1 MYTLFLDTHNQEVVV
16 VLYKDGEVKQAV
28 NKVSGYQHSQIA
40 LPLIKEVMD
49 KEGIF
54 PKALDQ
60 IIVVI
65 GPGSFTG
72 VRIAVTIA
80 KTMAYA
86 LNIPLKTIDSLNI
99 KAISYDSDTDF
110 YVSVLEKNGAYVGYF
125 SKEGNKIGEYAYYS
139 KSEYKKFLEENE
151 VKEVEEID
159 YEKLIVYMNNQEA
172 IPVHAVKPLYIKR
185 IEVLKK

>member
-49 KEGIF
+49 KEGIS
-54 PKALDQ
+54 PNDLGQ
-60 IIVVI
+60 VIVVI

-80 KTMAYA
+80 KTMAYS
-86 LNIPLKTIDSLNI
+86 LNIPIKTIDSLQL
-99 KAISYDSDTDF
+99 KAISIDSKEDF
-110 YVSVLEKNGAYVGYF
+110 YVSVLEKNGAYVGKF
-125 SKEGNKIGEYAYYS
+125 SSEYVPFGEYSYYS
-139 KSEYKKFLEENE
+139 KKEYDSFLEENE
-151 VKEVEEID
+151 VKDVDKID
-159 YEKLIVYMNNQEA
+159 YNRLYEMVKTFESIN
-172 IPVHAVKPLYIKR
+172 PHAVKPLYIKR
-185 IEVLKK
+185 IEVTK

>member
-1 MYTLFLDTHNQEVVV
+1 MYTLFLDTHDKEVIVA
-16 VLYKDGEVKQAV
+16 LYKEMKLV
-28 NKVSGYQHSQIA
+28 NIVDKVSGYQHSQIA
-40 LPLIKEVMD
+40 LPTIKSLLDEQGISPKD
-49 KEGIF
+49 LKE
-54 PKALDQ
+54 

-99 KAISYDSDTDF
+99 KAISYDSDIDF

-125 SKEGNKIGEYAYYS
+125 SKDGNKIGEYAYYS

>member
-40 LPLIKEVMD
+40 LPLIKDVMD
-49 KEGIF
+49 KEGII

-80 KTMAYA
+80 KTMAYS
-86 LNIPLKTIDSLNI
+86 LNIPIKTIDSLHL
-99 KAISYDSDTDF
+99 KAISWILSLERT
-110 YVSVLEKNGAYVGYF
+110 VSRFLAVGDKLVDRLDRNRDNGSMG
-125 SKEGNKIGEYAYYS
+125 SP
-139 KSEYKKFLEENE
+139 
-151 VKEVEEID
+151 
-159 YEKLIVYMNNQEA
+159 LIN
-172 IPVHAVKPLYIKR
+172 
-185 IEVLKK
+185 